1 MAERDQFGGALGGKD
16 ARHPR
21 HGERVTLGQGRLP
34 DGLDRVRRHPD
45 EALRDRRPARL
56 GLASY
61 VDHAGRAGLVHV
73 RQPFPGS
80 HRRSSICR
88 VVRAVLFDYGLTLV
102 RFTFPRRELVQV
114 LEQVR
119 PWLGPNV
126 PDTETLMRDV
136 IEAIEN
142 QLPAYGEEE
151 IDYLDFYDRAWR
163 RAGVTM
169 SRETLYR
176 VLDLEQQCWDRS
188 VHLAPD
194 ALQTLDGLRVRGL
207 RTAIASNAPFPPEM
221 MHRQVR
227 LVGIGERVDAVVF
240 SSEIGRRKPAPE
252 LYLSALGRLGTVPAE
267 ALYVG
272 DRVLEDF
279 EGPRRL
285 GMRAVLCKALA
296 REQVRDGIPT

>member
-1 MAERDQFGGALGGKD
+1 MVK
-16 ARHPR
+16 
-21 HGERVTLGQGRLP
+21 
-34 DGLDRVRRHPD
+34 
-45 EALRDRRPARL
+45 
-56 GLASY
+56 
-61 VDHAGRAGLVHV
+61 
-73 RQPFPGS
+73 
-80 HRRSSICR
+80 
-88 VVRAVLFDYGLTLV
+88 AVLFDYGLTLV
-102 RFTFPRRELVQV
+102 TFTFPRAELLHV

-119 PWLGPNV
+119 PWLGPGA
-126 PDTETLMRDV
+126 PDTETLMREV
-136 IEAIEN
+136 VEAIEHH
-142 QLPAYGEEE
+142 LPAYREDE

-227 LVGIGERVDAVVF
+227 VVGIGERVDAVVF

-252 LYLSALGRLGTVPAE
+252 LYLSALERLGTAPAE

-285 GMRAVLCKALA
+285 GMRAVLCTALA
-296 REQVRDGIPT
+296 RQSVRDGVPTIARLAELDQFIDGEG